1 MISKKFILTSA
12 LCTSVL
18 DFENN
23 PSSSANKRDLTV
35 FLGEFKFFSK
45 VFLHIF
51 LRYPEDS
58 DHKKMISIGK
68 KFSIFVNLSLTY
80 KKIKIWFSFHYF
92 MADDWK
98 HETAYTWSQIWKI
111 EKLNI
116 LGVHDIS
123 NIPNDRESIF
133 NGSWNTNGIVV
144 RDVKRILLYNV
155 INIYKSFLMV
165 RLIQNFH
172 NFSVKIAQTT
182 KFLML
187 QF

>member
-1 MISKKFILTSA
+1 
-12 LCTSVL
+12 
-18 DFENN
+18 
-23 PSSSANKRDLTV
+23 
-35 FLGEFKFFSK
+35 
-45 VFLHIF
+45 
-51 LRYPEDS
+51 
-58 DHKKMISIGK
+58 
-68 KFSIFVNLSLTY
+68 
-80 KKIKIWFSFHYF
+80 

-98 HETAYTWSQIWKI
+98 HETACTWSQIWKI
-111 EKLNI
+111 KKLNI

-165 RLIQNFH
+165 RLIQDFH